1 MMASLSP
8 EKQSKYTGVYLTTL
22 NKSSQSETNSQLEE
36 SSFFTKLRNGILDLS
51 IDECLQDEIFDIM
64 PKTDYTYARSGSY
77 CREALDKP
85 YVSPNM
91 SRRRLHR
98 NVTLSPEAR
107 GIYSN
112 SATNI
117 VENETTTTTTTFS
130 TIQTSN
136 NSYNIGSSYIETNNR
151 IRENLNN
158 SYSERMNNSR
168 NDTDNYLLNT
178 NETKIIDEYS
188 DEESVVDD
196 ASSSSRR
203 RYIETEDG
211 MVLRSGS
218 HLHGI
223 KATIDA
229 MDQHSKQQSFI
240 IPSSSSRKTYNRSN
254 NMNTEYMTSSSNS
267 SNSSTQ
273 LRSLKRRLDYEDTE
287 LEKAAY
293 ETSEKSQ
300 NRRSSRNNN
309 VGSYSSNSS
318 LSIKS
323 SVDHMYGLDSEDES
337 DVRDNITVSS
347 GSSTWSTDT
356 SNETITETVITTI
369 TTIYTFFTYMTEPVY
384 GPIVKVLG
392 PPVRKSYEWLW
403 RKFTSFMAY
412 FVLLDFW
419 VLRRRQFCCI
429 CVPLLL
435 LLLPSLLFGGYYGKE
450 MLAKYNILPLFWVQ
464 RNTEPVVINK
474 VSQFDT
480 YNLND
485 KVKQIVLQLQG
496 NQAPSLSQ
504 ADIEVIIRGIL
515 EKELNS
521 LRLDLV
527 GQMNQVKADQ
537 SVEKKQYN
545 QKLASLEDLLFA
557 AEVRASD
564 LEKDLSQAK
573 LYANMEGEQ
582 VNSQSLLRIQR
593 MEDQLRSMNVDIGTL
608 RQSHIDMTVAAQNC
622 CKNDSFYTL
631 AVRDEVKSILAGIM
645 GGSDG
650 NQGGGGDDVS
660 SMFMSWLHGN
670 YISKEEFE
678 AKMKALANDITDKIL
693 LLEKNTAQQII
704 IQSENSHGTSGE
716 IEGISETYVRSLVEE
731 SLLKFSADKTGMAD
745 YALESAGGSVLSTR
759 CSETYYPKTALVSI
773 FGIPMYYSSNSPR
786 TVLQPDVNPGECWPF
801 KGNKGYI
808 VIQLV
813 RPITPTGFTLEHIPK
828 SLSNTGDIK
837 SAPKDF
843 AVYGLENES
852 SDAAILLGNYTY
864 NDNGPSVQFFPVKR
878 PNPSVYRLVELRIL
892 DNYGHLEFT
901 CIYRF
906 RVHGNPVSI

>member
-1 MMASLSP
+1 
-8 EKQSKYTGVYLTTL
+8 
-22 NKSSQSETNSQLEE
+22 
-36 SSFFTKLRNGILDLS
+36 
-51 IDECLQDEIFDIM
+51 M

-117 VENETTTTTTTFS
+117 VENETTTTTTTYS

-136 NSYNIGSSYIETNNR
+136 NSYNIGSSYLETNNR
-151 IRENLNN
+151 LSENLNN

-168 NDTDNYLLNT
+168 NETDNYLLNS
-178 NETKIIDEYS
+178 NETEVIDEYS
-188 DEESVVDD
+188 DEESDIVDDD

-223 KATIDA
+223 KATIDS
-229 MDQHSKQQSFI
+229 MDQHSKRQSDI
-240 IPSSSSRKTYNRSN
+240 IPSSSSRKIYNRSN
-254 NMNTEYMTSSSNS
+254 NMNTEYITTSSTDSV
-267 SNSSTQ
+267 NSSTQ
-273 LRSLKRRLDYEDTE
+273 LQSLKRRLDYEDTE

-300 NRRSSRNNN
+300 NRRSPRNNN

-318 LSIKS
+318 LTTKS
-323 SVDHMYGLDSEDES
+323 SVDHMYGLDSDDES
-337 DVRDNITVSS
+337 DVHDGNTVSS

-356 SNETITETVITTI
+356 ANETITETVITTI
-369 TTIYTFFTYMTEPVY
+369 TTIYTYFTYMTEPLY

-392 PPVRKSYEWLW
+392 PPVRTSYEWLW
-403 RKFTSFMAY
+403 RKFTTFMAY

-419 VLRRRQFCCI
+419 ILRRRQFCCI

-435 LLLPSLLFGGYYGKE
+435 LLLPLLLFGGYYGKQ
-450 MLAKYNILPLFWVQ
+450 MLAKSNILPLFWVQ
-464 RNTEPVVINK
+464 RGTTEQVVINK

-527 GQMNQVKADQ
+527 GQINQAKADQ

-545 QKLASLEDLLFA
+545 QKLASLETLLSA

-573 LYANMEGEQ
+573 LYANMEGDQ
-582 VNSQSLLRIQR
+582 VNAQSLLRIQR
-593 MEDQLRSMNVDIGTL
+593 MEDQLREMNIDIGTL

-645 GGSDG
+645 SGSDG

-678 AKMKALANDITDKIL
+678 VKMKALANDITEKIL
-693 LLEKNTAQQII
+693 LLEQNTAQQII
-704 IQSENSHGTSGE
+704 IQSENSQDTSGG
-716 IEGISETYVRSLVEE
+716 IGGISETYVRSLVEE

-828 SLSNTGDIK
+828 LLSNTGDIK